1 MFDTKFQFIES
12 IFRVGRLPCNNAN
25 LSSIM
30 FYNISRKIL
39 KNLIN
44 LTILIMGC
52 SFGFFILQKD
62 APNDHF
68 ENPLKAIIK
77 VV

>member
-1 MFDTKFQFIES
+1 
-12 IFRVGRLPCNNAN
+12 
-25 LSSIM
+25 
-30 FYNISRKIL
+30 
-39 KNLIN
+39 
-44 LTILIMGC
+44 MGC

-77 VV
+77 VI